1 MAELGVAASVIE
13 LVNAGFALG
22 KFLDDTYHDYK
33 NAPTE
38 VLEIATEVNICCELM
53 QPLGEQL
60 KAGSVRYTQRFETS
74 VQALVDNVGI
84 MPVIELGLN
93 VSTDQVAVDYNIR
106 QHSRSHS

>member
-74 VQALVDNVGI
+74 VQALVDNVCYEKSN
-84 MPVIELGLN
+84 IEDRWLIG
-93 VSTDQVAVDYNIR
+93 S
-106 QHSRSHS
+106 